1 MGPNIDFDTLWDQII
16 DKQLEDNT
24 KEEIIRL
31 ILESQQEVD
40 NTNRRKQR
48 RKVVNQDREEGHD

>member
-48 RKVVNQDREEGHD
+48 RKVLNQDREEGHD